1 MTKLSPSRAGIALA
15 ALYLAACAA
24 PPPETADL
32 VLVDGEVLTLGSPG
46 VVEALAVGDG
56 RVLAAGT
63 SEEIRTMVGSD
74 TRVVELGGR
83 TVIPGL
89 TDNHYHGIGGGP
101 GVDLTGARSMADVVD
116 AIAAFALETGRANS
130 SSRIATGTRGSWPS
144 TGCRIETIWTARPSS
159 RSSSSAAATST
170 C

>member
-1 MTKLSPSRAGIALA
+1 M
-15 ALYLAACAA
+15 
-24 PPPETADL
+24 
-32 VLVDGEVLTLGSPG
+32 GSPG
-46 VVEALAVGDG
+46 VVEALAVGGG

-63 SEEIRTMVGSD
+63 SEEIHALVGPD

-89 TDNHYHGIGGGP
+89 TDNHYHGIGGGS
-101 GVDLTGARSMADVVD
+101 GVDLTGARSHGGRGRCDRRLRAGDG
-116 AIAAFALETGRANS
+116 ARANS

-144 TGCRIETIWTARPSS
+144 TGCRIETIWTARPNS